1 MNKLRELLQS
11 KFDEIQELDT
21 STEKPDDVLEQGKT
35 YFTYML
41 RKNYVN
47 SDFDKNFTYR
57 VNIIGYIKRLQND
70 EENTLEI
77 VDKVSNKLK
86 EKMKEMNIKAS
97 FDDVS
102 IMDGIRKIQVIAEV
116 EYNEINNALY

>member
-11 KFDEIQELDT
+11 KFEEIQGLD
-21 STEKPDDVLEQGKT
+21 SSPEKPDDVLEQGKT
-35 YFTYML
+35 YFTYTL
-41 RKNYVN
+41 RRRYVN

-77 VDKVSNKLK
+77 VDSMSDKLK
-86 EKMKEMNIKAS
+86 EKMKELNIKAS

-102 IMDGIRKIQVIAEV
+102 IMDGIRKILVTAEV
-116 EYNEINNALY
+116 EYNEINNALR